1 MSRHKDDLVHIK
13 DMYRLLRFKGYRF
26 PELRDSSVAALAPS
40 DVSMF
45 TDNQRERDTHLL
57 FQSLKSA
64 HELEEE
70 DRVAQSAVSKNKNE
84 KRIKVI

>member
-45 TDNQRERDTHLL
+45 TDN
-57 FQSLKSA
+57 
-64 HELEEE
+64 
-70 DRVAQSAVSKNKNE
+70 
-84 KRIKVI
+84 